1 MNSPLIKANLTNPFK
16 PDHLAIDLGWRK
28 FGITDPKVFAP
39 AAGRVISSEYLIRNG
54 NCVVIRHPLNADFDL
69 ITLYYHLKE
78 RFLKTGDAVR
88 FNQEIGVGG
97 NTGTAS
103 KGPHLHFGTWII
115 PKNVDY
121 NPGDGS
127 RYAVDP
133 RSLLNTASI
142 TGEGIMT
149 FNMNESTF
157 PTAMPK
163 TSDLRY
169 RVAPSLKAKILGT
182 LPKVGHPYLGQTAEA
197 IDGHKWAKIIVN
209 DGIAYAAADFLAITE
224 VKQQIDSTLSDGIVS
239 VRVVSL

>member
-16 PDHLAIDLGWRK
+16 PTHLAIDLGWIRY
-28 FGITDPKVFAP
+28 GIKDPKVIAP
-39 AAGRVISSEYLIRNG
+39 APGIVVASEYLIRSG
-54 NCVVIRHPLNADFDL
+54 NNVVIRHSLNDDYDL
-69 ITLYYHLKE
+69 ITLYAHLKT
-78 RFLKTGDAVR
+78 RYLKTGDPVR
-88 FNQEIGVGG
+88 YAQEIGIGG

-115 PKNVDY
+115 PKGVGY

-133 RSLLNTASI
+133 RTLLNTASI
-142 TGEGIMT
+142 TGEGIIT

-157 PTAMPK
+157 PTAMPT

-169 RVAPSLKAKILGT
+169 RVAPSLKAKVLGT
-182 LPKVGHPYLGQTAEA
+182 LPKVGHPYLGVTAEA
-197 IDGHKWAKIIVN
+197 IDGHQWAKIIVN
-209 DGIAYAAADFLAITE
+209 DGIAYAAIDFLAITE
-224 VKQQIDSTLSDGIVS
+224 VKQQIDSTLSDGKLS